1 MSHSVLYQWLS
12 KQERLQ
18 VKLFFYQT
26 LNEFLNV
33 SAKREYSDLLKNPA
47 RRPGVHGSIFH
58 KSEKPLDELGEIA
71 FDLICKEAG
80 IHRHSAQW
88 DALRENKE
96 HNAYAIY
103 RAIGKGVAL
112 LCTSKA
118 RRQADL
124 PLASS
129 YDYEQFAER
138 FYQKISTFDK
148 SLKIYTHIGKKC
160 LKLQKRLAEMNTAA
174 GPLHTTSNGGFENS
188 YPTLVCSYAF
198 SPQKECA
205 TKIMY

>member
-33 SAKREYSDLLKNPA
+33 SAKREYNSLFKNPS

-88 DALRENKE
+88 YEMQENKE
-96 HNAYAIY
+96 HDEYAIY

-112 LCTSKA
+112 LCTAKA
-118 RRQADL
+118 SRQAV

-129 YDYEQFAER
+129 YDYEQFAEK

-148 SLKIYTHIGKKC
+148 SLKIYAYVGKKC

-188 YPTLVCSYAF
+188 HPTLVCSYAF
-198 SPQKECA
+198 SPQKECG